1 MYDSQSNP
9 DDDKNGFSEDDNI
22 FSNDDEESEN
32 IRPIEE
38 EKFNY
43 S

>member
-1 MYDSQSNP
+1 MYDSQSNS